1 MVRPRPPMRAATLA
15 PTGNSPPGQDF
26 TSPTH
31 SMPLTFAASAHS
43 PRRMCSSA
51 WLRPNALISMTTWP
65 SSGSGSGISLYTRL
79 SRPPNFSRTIARMAF
94 PQVLSTGLEGQHI
107 TDRRRDLWGMR
118 FKGEVPG
125 VKEMDHRGRE
135 IALERL
141 GAGRKEEWVVLT
153 PHREQRR
160 PVGAEILVELR
171 VQRDIAGVVE
181 EQVELDLV
189 VAGPRQQ

>member
-1 MVRPRPPMRAATLA
+1 MVRPSPPISAATLA

-65 SSGSGSGISLYTRL
+65 TLGSGCGMSLYTRL

-94 PQVLSTGLEGQHI
+94 LQVLSTGLEGQQI
-107 TDRRRDLWGMR
+107 ADRRRDLWGMR
-118 FKGEVPG
+118 FKREVPG
-125 VKEMDHRGRE
+125 VEETDDRGRD

-141 GAGRKEEWVVLT
+141 GARRKEEWVVLA
-153 PHREQRR
+153 PHRQQRW
-160 PVGAEILVELR
+160 PVDTEIFVELR
-171 VQRDIAGVVE
+171 VECDVTGVVE
-181 EQVELDLV
+181 EQIELDLV
-189 VAGPRQQ
+189 VAGPRE